1 MLFCKMNI
9 VKQDKNGNWYI
20 PKNQHRISRFFIDD
34 IFHRIIWDID
44 WFFIDLA
51 HLFEKHR

>member
-9 VKQDKNGNWYI
+9 VKQDENGNWYI

-44 WFFIDLA
+44 WFLIDMI

>member
-9 VKQDKNGNWYI
+9 VKQDENGNWYI
-20 PKNQHRISRFFIDD
+20 PKKQHRISRFFIDD